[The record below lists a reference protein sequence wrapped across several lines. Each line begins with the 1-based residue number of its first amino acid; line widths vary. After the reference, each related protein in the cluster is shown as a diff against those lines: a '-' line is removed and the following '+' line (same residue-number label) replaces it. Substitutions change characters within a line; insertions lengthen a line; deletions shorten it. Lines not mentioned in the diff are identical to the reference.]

1 MSQGIPLATP
11 YPWAPN
17 ETQISHPVSRKR
29 KGSSLLVL
37 NQALEDTSTSKRA
50 KEILQNLLG
59 DDLPKGTTNETC
71 RLATVSLGKE
81 PAQPLQTICPSSQ
94 LDDDK
99 LLQMAREGC
108 FSLLGSILRV
118 IRESP
123 SPVTTKHILRTC
135 SLAMR
140 PGDVPPQMDAKEMIL
155 AALHFLSS
163 NHKSDYWELPL
174 IRPTQEDN
182 DLEKHSYEPV
192 GSPTESQVQ
201 WLEIAFLKAPDNYL
215 AREKYCPRLKQDEE
229 GPLFLKGTL
238 PTSATAKSVPT
249 KRRSPASKQADTS
262 SRVTLSTEIV
272 TAVIDH

>member
-1 MSQGIPLATP
+1 MSQRILLATP

-17 ETQISHPVSRKR
+17 EKQISHPVSRKR
-29 KGSSLLVL
+29 KGSGLLVL

-59 DDLPKGTTNETC
+59 DDLTEGMTKGTR
-71 RLATVSLGKE
+71 RLATVSLATE
-81 PAQPLQTICPSSQ
+81 PAQPLETIDPSSP
-94 LDDDK
+94 LEDDK
-99 LLQMAREGC
+99 LLQMAGEGW

-135 SLAMR
+135 SLAVR

-163 NHKSDYWELPL
+163 NHKSDHWELPL
-174 IRPTQEDN
+174 ICPIQEDN

-192 GSPTESQVQ
+192 GSSTESQVQ
-201 WLEIAFLKAPDNYL
+201 WLETAFLKAPDKYL

-229 GPLFLKGTL
+229 GPLLLKGTL
-238 PTSATAKSVPT
+238 PTSATPKPVAL
-249 KRRSPASKQADTS
+249 KRRSPASKQAETS
-262 SRVTLSTEIV
+262 STVTLST
-272 TAVIDH
+272 